1 MFRLSFRSGADSAGL
16 PRRLVWGIAL
26 GQLIAWGTLYY
37 SFALVIG
44 PLADEP
50 GWSRVDL
57 NAGLTLGLISD
68 SLPAIPLGRLL
79 ARSGGGRLSPAC
91 SRPAPRLNRSSCLEG
106 TGLSLWIDSCV

>member
-44 PLADEP
+44 PMADEL

-57 NAGLTLGLISD
+57 NAGLTLGLIAA
-68 SLPAIPLGRLL
+68 SLAAIPVGRLID
-79 ARSGGGRLSPAC
+79 RHGDRKSVVSGKRVSVRVEFGGR
-91 SRPAPRLNRSSCLEG
+91 RFIKKKNK
-106 TGLSLWIDSCV
+106 